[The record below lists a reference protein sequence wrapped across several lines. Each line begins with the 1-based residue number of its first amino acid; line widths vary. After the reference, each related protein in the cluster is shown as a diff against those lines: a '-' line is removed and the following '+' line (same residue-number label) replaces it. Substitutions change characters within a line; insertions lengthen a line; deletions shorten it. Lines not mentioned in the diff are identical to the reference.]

1 MYRSI
6 SISLL
11 FSPMIASLLI
21 ALIVMPKAF
30 AVDTYDATTGQ
41 LSIPSVIVDNLKYED
56 VVVTIAGVV
65 SVGTA
70 IPLSDISPSIRPDT
84 FDLKRS
90 ELIIPAAIVG
100 DTVYQNIRIIIKD
113 VISVGTNSVVAA
125 SGFNGEWYPDTYYM
139 LVASSLPASQ
149 ETGHRLI
156 LDTAI
161 RLWGNFGPLE
171 YYVIGADIESTDK
184 IKDEFCKRR
193 ELRSINDCWDPF
205 EKYREVTVRALE
217 NKSLSGGAG
226 LNGDAANGYHI
237 VAGSIDWS
245 FTNPKELGG
254 LDFTPNG
261 AGETPA
267 HEYWHVVTFAHMSP
281 LGRIYPPTWFVEGS
295 AVYMANYA
303 VTASLTSG
311 VITNQSDRT
320 ISFENSFRRA
330 MSNGLANRAEYP
342 GFKLNDFGYE
352 QRDASYSLGAWGVA
366 YLLNK
371 VDNQEALLDI
381 LLPNYQELGWEGAF
395 KHTFGLTTEEFYNE
409 FELFL
414 DLDIGDQL
422 KILPVPTFTP
432 RT

>member
-1 MYRSI
+1 MTHRSI

-11 FSPMIASLLI
+11 FSPIIASFLI

-30 AVDTYDATTGQ
+30 AVDTYDGNTGQ

-56 VVVTIAGVV
+56 VVVTIAGVA

-70 IPLSDISPSIRPDT
+70 IPLSDLSPSIRPDT

-100 DTVYQNIRIIIKD
+100 DTVYQNIRIVIKD
-113 VISVGTNSVVAA
+113 VISVGANSVVAA
-125 SGFNGEWYPDTYYM
+125 SGFNGEWYPDTYHM

-149 ETGHRLI
+149 EIGHRLI

-171 YYVIGADIESTDK
+171 YYVVGADIESTDK

-193 ELRSINDCWDPF
+193 ETRSINNCFDPF

-217 NKSLSGGAG
+217 ERTLLGSAG
-226 LNGDAANGYHI
+226 LNGDAANGYHLI
-237 VAGSIDWS
+237 AGSTDWS

-254 LDFTPNG
+254 IDFTPSG

-281 LGRIYPPTWFVEGS
+281 LGRIDPPTWFVEGS

-320 ISFENSFRRA
+320 ISFENSFRDA
-330 MSNGLANRAEYP
+330 KYCKGSII
-342 GFKLNDFGYE
+342 DFGK
-352 QRDASYSLGAWGVA
+352 Q
-366 YLLNK
+366 
-371 VDNQEALLDI
+371 
-381 LLPNYQELGWEGAF
+381 
-395 KHTFGLTTEEFYNE
+395 
-409 FELFL
+409 
-414 DLDIGDQL
+414 
-422 KILPVPTFTP
+422 
-432 RT
+432 